1 MPNYENSFGNNS
13 NFGRHDDEG
22 AYGAGVYKY
31 NGGKVESYDG
41 KGTRSES
48 RNEVM
53 FDDYGRPI
61 NIPNTKEHN
70 RSGNLPKIVKAAP
83 KVQEQSDAKGTVQ
96 KFRAKLLSEGVGQ
109 TDSDVLCQVC
119 AEYH

>member
-1 MPNYENSFGNNS
+1 M
-13 NFGRHDDEG
+13 
-22 AYGAGVYKY
+22 
-31 NGGKVESYDG
+31 ESYDG

-70 RSGNLPKIVKAAP
+70 RSGDLPKIVKAAP
-83 KVQEQSDAKGTVQ
+83 KVEEQSDAKGTVQ
-96 KFRAKLLSEGVGQ
+96 KFRAKLLSEVVGQ